1 MDLLQKCE
9 EIKLTNISFVFQY
22 NLMEPV
28 SRDGVPRVLFDGEAT
43 EPRAYSTVHGAR

>member
-1 MDLLQKCE
+1 MKFRD
-9 EIKLTNISFVFQY
+9 ISFVFQY

-28 SRDGVPRVLFDGEAT
+28 SRDGIPRVLFAGEAT